1 MEGVE
6 DKIGDDS
13 SLVFAEHKISELR
26 IYFVDGS
33 ILKSFYIFYNL
44 HFVWVHL
51 CSV

>member
-13 SLVFAEHKISELR
+13 SLVSAEHKISELR

-44 HFVWVHL
+44 HFVCVHL